1 MSHDEIRIL
10 VVDDESAIRN
20 VLRPVLESNGFR
32 VAEAESGQ
40 TGLEKAASFHPH
52 LIVLDLGLPDMNGLE
67 VLRRLREWTAIP
79 ILILTVTDDPATK
92 VNLLDAG
99 ADDYLTKPFSMP
111 ELLARVRVGLRNRR
125 SMEATPVFC
134 SGSLEVDLNSRSVK
148 VDDREIK
155 LTATEFELIKVL
167 VREQGKV
174 VSQQQL
180 LKEVWGPMST
190 DQSHYLRI
198 YFAQIRKKIEEDPSS
213 PKHIITEP
221 GVGYRLI

>member
-10 VVDDESAIRN
+10 VVDDEAAIRN
-20 VLRPVLESNGFR
+20 VLRPVLETNGFR
-32 VAEAESGQ
+32 VAEADCGQ
-40 TGLEKAASFHPH
+40 AGLDKAAAFHPH
-52 LIVLDLGLPDMNGLE
+52 FIILDLGLPDMDGLE
-67 VLRRLREWTAIP
+67 VLRRLRGWTSIP

-99 ADDYLTKPFSMP
+99 ADDYLTKPFAMP
-111 ELLARVRVGLRNRR
+111 ELMARVRVGLRNRR
-125 SMEATPVFC
+125 AIEATPIFK

-148 VDDREIK
+148 VDNREIK

-167 VREQGKV
+167 VRDHGKV
-174 VSQQQL
+174 VSQQHL

-198 YFAQIRKKIEEDPSS
+198 YFAQIRKKIEADPSS
-213 PKHIITEP
+213 PKHFITEP
-221 GVGYRLI
+221 GVGYRLV